1 MVQHCSANAEAMSSN
16 PVEVPVSFFFFFYLQ
31 LLKLQ
36 LPCTATRR
44 SYIYLKFV
52 FLQFTSSSNKKRNKV
67 WMRRREYNR
76 ICLSKFED
84 LSAQKLC
91 EKKKKTMLSIK
102 RMKMT
107 ILYIIYL
114 SHPCVTRMCYFDAI
128 CDPVSWYQ
136 RIFHTT
142 GSLKNNLNK
151 QDY

>member
-36 LPCTATRR
+36 LPLRPDDHIFIWNLYFCSSHHLQIKKEIRYGWGEENTTEFVLANLK
-44 SYIYLKFV
+44 IYLHKI
-52 FLQFTSSSNKKRNKV
+52 V
-67 WMRRREYNR
+67 W
-76 ICLSKFED
+76 
-84 LSAQKLC
+84 
-91 EKKKKTMLSIK
+91 EKKKDHVIDKEDENDNP
-102 RMKMT
+102 
-107 ILYIIYL
+107 LYYYL